1 MRVGNHHGKIN
12 MTKNASDL
20 SEIIFVHQTMETIVF
35 YYIILNLAVLLLF
48 GFVRVCKKEFEI
60 IQMT

>member
-1 MRVGNHHGKIN
+1 

-20 SEIIFVHQTMETIVF
+20 SKIIFVHQNNNLKLCSTTL
-35 YYIILNLAVLLLF
+35 LNLAVLFLF
-48 GFVRVCKKEFEI
+48 GFVRVCKKLFKI